1 MKEIKAP
8 NPYGLEGVTSLFT
21 AGSIEQGAAENW
33 QSKLVKALSDME
45 RLVILNPRRSDWD
58 SSWKQEKN
66 DPQFRAQVE
75 WELIAQEN
83 VDVVAF
89 YYDPKTKSPITLM
102 EMGLFIDKPIVVY
115 CPEGYF
121 RKGNVDIVC
130 ERYRVP
136 QANSWDEFVALIRK
150 ALEEAEKGYLE
161 GAWK

>member
-1 MKEIKAP
+1 
-8 NPYGLEGVTSLFT
+8 
-21 AGSIEQGAAENW
+21 
-33 QSKLVKALSDME
+33 
-45 RLVILNPRRSDWD
+45 
-58 SSWKQEKN
+58 
-66 DPQFRAQVE
+66 
-75 WELIAQEN
+75 
-83 VDVVAF
+83 
-89 YYDPKTKSPITLM
+89 M